1 VSIILYHPRYQAL
14 RARMAALRKQAGL
27 SQVQLA
33 ERLGVGQS
41 LISKVE
47 RGESYVDV
55 LFFVDW
61 CKACGAPQAGLELDR
76 LAEG

>member
-1 VSIILYHPRYQAL
+1 MPVTLYHPRYQSL

-61 CKACGAPQAGLELDR
+61 CRACDAPQAGRELDR
-76 LAEG
+76 LSEG

>member
-1 VSIILYHPRYQAL
+1 
-14 RARMAALRKQAGL
+14 MAALRKQAGL

-33 ERLGVGQS
+33 DRLGVGQS

-61 CKACGAPQAGLELDR
+61 CRACGAAQAGGELDR

>member
-1 VSIILYHPRYQAL
+1 MSTNVYHPRYQSLRSGLAL
-14 RARMAALRKQAGL
+14 LRKQAGL

-41 LISKVE
+41 LSSKIE

-61 CKACGAPQAGLELDR
+61 CEACNVSSPGCELDR
-76 LAEG
+76 LMDG